1 MHVETVVRHHANMR
15 RVQRGPSKIAR
26 QTGHAREERASE
38 CNGNG
43 IAALNETHRHRVMG
57 DRHNAHDR
65 SNEKLVGGGERRETK
80 LVTAIQLPYPSN
92 VRASSLSKDRNENG
106 PSNR

>member
-1 MHVETVVRHHANMR
+1 
-15 RVQRGPSKIAR
+15 
-26 QTGHAREERASE
+26 
-38 CNGNG
+38 
-43 IAALNETHRHRVMG
+43 MG